1 MLYKHDQFF
10 LLDQFTC
17 ISSIPQNVMKT
28 HLIKNV
34 LSNNL
39 SIQNIDSGNELIVD
53 NKRLNKKTATSGSRK
68 R

>member
-1 MLYKHDQFF
+1 MIIFFIGPVYLHFQYTPLCNENTFNQKH
-10 LLDQFTC
+10 
-17 ISSIPQNVMKT
+17 
-28 HLIKNV
+28 V

-39 SIQNIDSGNELIVD
+39 SIQNIDSGSELIVD